1 MHCLVIAHLFLNLLS
16 NSNSSKVSAAIGL
29 HFCGVSS
36 SESVGYICAIT
47 ALHTGDGSC
56 RLCTLDWKGCPRSEK
71 GGQKQIRT
79 LQLIFCIYQLHIFFC
94 SDLNMQ

>member
-1 MHCLVIAHLFLNLLS
+1 MHCLVIAHLFLSLLS

-29 HFCGVSS
+29 HFVVSLA
-36 SESVGYICAIT
+36 VKVLVTHVLLLHYIC
-47 ALHTGDGSC
+47 TGDGSC

-79 LQLIFCIYQLHIFFC
+79 LQLIFCIYQL
-94 SDLNMQ
+94 